1 MLNYPE
7 VATKSLK
14 STCRLTV
21 FFLLIYNGYVSLR
34 RFEMDYET
42 LEKYLLLQKK
52 AEERWT
58 DPCKHPD
65 DPLSDDEIKLIKEI
79 YHETFK
85 KLEDM

>member
-1 MLNYPE
+1 
-7 VATKSLK
+7 
-14 STCRLTV
+14 
-21 FFLLIYNGYVSLR
+21 
-34 RFEMDYET
+34 MDYQT

-52 AEERWT
+52 AEKRWT
-58 DPCKHPD
+58 DHCKHPD